1 MTGLAAMLL
10 FVAMIMPTQVRAAG
24 DADAAKGIVVEHCVA
39 CHQVPGYSS
48 KAGAAELGAPSF
60 VGIAND
66 PQTYD
71 PKELQARL
79 RQPHWPM
86 QQFVL
91 SERDVDNLLAFIASL
106 RKD

>member
-1 MTGLAAMLL
+1 MPQLAAMLL
-10 FVAMIMPTQVRAAG
+10 FAAMIMPAHVRAAG

-48 KAGAAELGAPSF
+48 EAGVAELGAPSF
-60 VGIAND
+60 VSIAGD

-71 PKELQARL
+71 PKQLKARL

-106 RKD
+106 REQ

>member
-1 MTGLAAMLL
+1 MAGLAAILL
-10 FVAMIMPTQVRAAG
+10 VVALILPAPVRAAG

-60 VGIAND
+60 VSIAND
-66 PQTYD
+66 SQSYD
-71 PKELQARL
+71 PKKLHAWL

-106 RKD
+106 RKK